1 MRPHLPP
8 PATATQ
14 QAPAGSAREAR
25 VSLGGPASRWGR
37 PAISLGGCLPC
48 RQACCGGLSR
58 PVPVRRAAGRLPI
71 RGPGLRPGSR
81 GQRARVL
88 CSHLGGG
95 LPDARSPGHARSE
108 AAAFPVGGR
117 RVLAG
122 AGRRGT
128 RHAARGAVAPWPGR
142 NRTGRDTRA
151 PCCPSHCAPQT
162 HSLLKRVLV
171 GSGSAGRSVPLIAL
185 ACGGPGRGL
194 RRLLCRS
201 WRC

>member
-1 MRPHLPP
+1 MPCAPP
-8 PATATQ
+8 PATSCHSHA
-14 QAPAGSAREAR
+14 AGAGRFRAGGTR
-25 VSLGGPASRWGR
+25 VPGGPRIA
-37 PAISLGGCLPC
+37 LGGCLPC